1 MAFTEFLRGKY
12 KVDDIP
18 YITTLLSNMTKSEH
32 ILLQNNTFEELWT
45 IHWGVGRDHHSK
57 EFEVSRDLF
66 NQLNMSELV
75 KGLSGYKESEWGFPK
90 GRRSPRESD
99 MDCAIREFTEETN
112 IQRNAYV
119 ICKNLL
125 LSETFNGTNGVPYR
139 HDYFVALLR
148 KPNAI
153 DLEQVMT
160 TMQQKEVSAIEWKT
174 VDECRNL
181 TRPHYIQRSQLLNS
195 FNTIIKT
202 FEIQDNIA
210 SNQ

>member
-1 MAFTEFLRGKY
+1 
-12 KVDDIP
+12 
-18 YITTLLSNMTKSEH
+18 
-32 ILLQNNTFEELWT
+32 
-45 IHWGVGRDHHSK
+45 
-57 EFEVSRDLF
+57 
-66 NQLNMSELV
+66 MSELV
-75 KGLSGYKESEWGFPK
+75 KGLSGYQESEWGFPK

-112 IQRNAYV
+112 IQRSAYV

-139 HDYFVALLR
+139 HDYFIALLQ
-148 KPNAI
+148 KPSAI
-153 DLEQVMT
+153 DLGQVMT

-181 TRPHYIQRSQLLNS
+181 TRPHYLQRNQLLNS
-195 FNTIIKT
+195 FNIIIKM

>member
-1 MAFTEFLRGKY
+1 
-12 KVDDIP
+12 
-18 YITTLLSNMTKSEH
+18 MTKTEH
-32 ILLQNNTFEELWT
+32 ILLQKHTFEELWT

-112 IQRNAYV
+112 IQRSAYV
-119 ICKNLL
+119 VCKNLL

-181 TRPHYIQRSQLLNS
+181 TRPHYIQRNQLLNS

>member
-18 YITTLLSNMTKSEH
+18 YITTLISNMTKSEH
-32 ILLQNNTFEELWT
+32 ALLQKHTFDELWT

-57 EFEVSRDLF
+57 EFEASRELF
-66 NQLNMSELV
+66 NQLNMVELV
-75 KGLSGYKESEWGFPK
+75 KGLSGYQESEWGFPK
-90 GRRSPRESD
+90 GRRSQRETD

-112 IQRNAYV
+112 IQRSAYV

-139 HDYFVALLR
+139 HDYFIALLR
-148 KPNAI
+148 NPKAI

-174 VDECRNL
+174 IDECRNL
-181 TRPHYIQRSQLLNS
+181 TRPHYLQRNQLLES
-195 FNTIIKT
+195 FKTIIKT